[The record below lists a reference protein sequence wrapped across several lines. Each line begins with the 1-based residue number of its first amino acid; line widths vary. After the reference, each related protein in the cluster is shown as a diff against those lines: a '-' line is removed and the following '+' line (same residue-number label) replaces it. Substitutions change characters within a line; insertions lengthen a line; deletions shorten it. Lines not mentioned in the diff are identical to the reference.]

1 MSEVHTY
8 IETLKKIGINGIQII
23 QDGQEIGC
31 FMKKEYKRQNQYSIT
46 KSFTSAAVGFAIEE
60 GLFELNSKV
69 CQLFDEAIKKHM
81 TVASLFWPVTAQ
93 SKVTYNVTEV
103 LANKTAEKNI
113 QL

>member
-46 KSFTSAAVGFAIEE
+46 KPS
-60 GLFELNSKV
+60 
-69 CQLFDEAIKKHM
+69 
-81 TVASLFWPVTAQ
+81 SLD
-93 SKVTYNVTEV
+93 
-103 LANKTAEKNI
+103 
-113 QL
+113 